1 MSIVQDGIHVFIGI
15 INNMYYIGLFFYAV
29 TFSASFLLK
38 EVREMIA
45 QCLLLAPEI
54 SYAMIGIY
62 IYPLIIFLYHKIFK
76 RNEQENYIFLSNQ
89 TKLSASVSVSL
100 GLIGTFIGLTGMITA
115 ISASLGGDG
124 DVSAKMNAMISSISM
139 ALNSMSFAFLTS
151 ILGVAISVLL
161 LISLNF
167 FNFFYKKEQ
176 KKEKKES
183 ISKYTNEI
191 DDIQQKLASL
201 KDININ
207 IAEKIISISE
217 NNDLAKEI
225 SVHLATLSSCTMENL
240 NVLKSIKTSHDDWKE
255 ILENHLTEEKNI
267 RKIDNAKMAEI
278 ILEINKTTQW
288 MKEKSLENKNKMIAL
303 LSMD

>member
-15 INNMYYIGLFFYAV
+15 TNNMYYIGLFFYAV

-225 SVHLATLSSCTMENL
+225 SIHLATLSSCTMENL

>member
-15 INNMYYIGLFFYAV
+15 TNNMYYIGLFFYAV

-191 DDIQQKLASL
+191 DDIQKKLASL

>member
-1 MSIVQDGIHVFIGI
+1 MSIVQDGIHVSIGI
-15 INNMYYIGLFFYAV
+15 TNNMYYIGLFFYAV

-38 EVREMIA
+38 EVKEMIA

-62 IYPLIIFLYHKIFK
+62 IYPLIIFLYHKTFK

-124 DVSAKMNAMISSISM
+124 DVSEKMNAMISSISM

-255 ILENHLTEEKNI
+255 ILENHLTEEKNM
-267 RKIDNAKMAEI
+267 RKIDNAKIAEI

>member
-15 INNMYYIGLFFYAV
+15 TNNMYYIGLFFYAV

>member
-15 INNMYYIGLFFYAV
+15 TNNMYYIGLFFYAV

-139 ALNSMSFAFLTS
+139 ALNLMSFAFLTS

-191 DDIQQKLASL
+191 DDIQKKLASL

>member
-15 INNMYYIGLFFYAV
+15 TNNMYYIGLFFYAV

-191 DDIQQKLASL
+191 DDIQKKLASL

-225 SVHLATLSSCTMENL
+225 SVHLATLSSCTMENF

>member
-15 INNMYYIGLFFYAV
+15 TNNMYYIGLFFYAV

-240 NVLKSIKTSHDDWKE
+240 HVLKSIKTSHDDWKE